1 MKLNSG
7 HLSYCTNIHAGESWE
22 EHFESLDL
30 NFPSIKKE
38 FSPNQTMGIGLRLS
52 NSASIDLLNPE
63 ALKSFKNWL
72 NQQQAYVFTMNG
84 FPYGDFH
91 HTVVKDQVHAPDW
104 TSHERLDYTLRLF
117 NILAEL
123 LPEGI
128 EGGISTSP
136 LSYKFWFSTK
146 DLAFQAKEK
155 ATIHIIELAQQLVRI
170 KNERGIIMHLDIEP
184 EPDGLLETGAEFIDW
199 YENMLL
205 PLSKSILTKSLNLS
219 ELEVENCIK
228 EHICLCYDICHFAIA
243 YEKHADVLS
252 RLEEKGIKT
261 GKIQISAA
269 LKADLPGNKVLKAAI
284 FDAFSKYNEKTYL
297 HQVVAMKSDQSLI
310 SYRDLPEALED
321 THNEDVK
328 EWRAHFHVPVF
339 AQNLGFL
346 QSTQEDIIEVLK
358 IQKNNPFSAH
368 LEVETY
374 TWEVLPD
381 SLKVPIIESIIR
393 ELNWVKEQL
402 L

>member
-1 MKLNSG
+1 MKLNSA
-7 HLSYCTNIHAGESWE
+7 HLSYCTNIHAGESWKD
-22 EHFESLDL
+22 HFESLDL

-38 FSPNQTMGIGLRLS
+38 FSPNQAMGIGLRLS
-52 NSASIDLLNPE
+52 NSASIDLLDSE
-63 ALKSFKNWL
+63 TLKSFKNWL
-72 NQQQAYVFTMNG
+72 SQQQAYVFTMNG

-104 TSHERLDYTLRLF
+104 TSQERLDYTLRLF

-123 LPEGI
+123 LPEGM

-136 LSYKFWFSTK
+136 LSYKFWFSTD

-155 ATIHIIELAQQLVRI
+155 ATKHIIDVAQHLVRI
-170 KNERGIIMHLDIEP
+170 KNERGITMHLDIEP
-184 EPDGLLETGAEFIDW
+184 EPDGLIETGAEFIDW

-205 PLSKSILTKSLNLS
+205 PMAKSILNKSLNLS

-228 EHICLCYDICHFAIA
+228 KHICLCYDICHFAIG
-243 YEKHADVLS
+243 YENHADVLNQ
-252 RLEEKGIKT
+252 LHEKGIKT

-269 LKADLPGNKVLKAAI
+269 LKADLGTGHDLKNDI
-284 FDAFSKYNEKTYL
+284 FEAFSSYNEKTYL
-297 HQVVAMKSDQSLI
+297 HQVVAKKLDQSLI
-310 SYRDLPEALED
+310 RYRDLPEALKD

-339 AQNLGFL
+339 AQDLGFL

-358 IQKNNPFSAH
+358 IQKNKAFSAH

-374 TWEVLPD
+374 TWEVLPE
-381 SLKVPIIESIIR
+381 SLKVPISESIIR

-402 L
+402 I